1 MSLATAVG
9 AAPAAT
15 ASTWRHSDPAGDVLV
30 TRYDGREQSEPRVS
44 RSFEQGDLVKATV
57 KYTGSLL
64 QVATTLREFDLPDYR
79 WSLTVLTSRGDRF
92 VITRAG
98 DSGDGPFPNDITRNG
113 YEFECDGMTV
123 NPTSSGVVARVPR
136 VCLGTPYR
144 VRVGVQTE
152 VDQVIDSEF
161 NVGRT
166 GADDLL
172 RNGKVTRLRP
182 AYSPW
187 IASS

>member
-1 MSLATAVG
+1 
-9 AAPAAT
+9 
-15 ASTWRHSDPAGDVLV
+15 
-30 TRYDGREQSEPRVS
+30 
-44 RSFEQGDLVKATV
+44 
-57 KYTGSLL
+57 
-64 QVATTLREFDLPDYR
+64 
-79 WSLTVLTSRGDRF
+79 
-92 VITRAG
+92 
-98 DSGDGPFPNDITRNG
+98 
-113 YEFECDGMTV
+113 MTV